1 MLQAYEH
8 MKPEGYI
15 LSASFF
21 HRIKNLS
28 LEGNRACLQNMLHG
42 IEKESLRVTPTLR
55 LSQQPHPQ
63 GLGSALTHPY
73 ITTDYSEA
81 LLEFVTPVYNNPDD
95 ALHMLTELH
104 CETLHK
110 MPNGEFIW
118 NTSMPAVLEGDA
130 HIPVANYGTS
140 NTGYMKHVYRLGLSH
155 RYGKAMQT
163 IAGIHYNVSLP
174 ETFWG
179 IIRQAD
185 EGIDGYGSALSAQDY
200 QSACYFAMIRNFRR
214 YAWLL
219 SYLFGASPAVDSS
232 FLTGNTR
239 HGLEQL
245 DEDTWYAPW
254 ATSLRMSDLGYT
266 SDAQTSLHICYNTLD
281 EYTESLWRAIHTP
294 YPAYEKVGVKD
305 SDGNYLQLNT
315 NLLQIENEYYSIVRP
330 KRVIRSGEKPIMAL
344 KERGVE
350 YIEVRCLDIN
360 PLLPLGIDGAQSRF
374 LDIFLLYCALQESP
388 DITPLEY
395 QAIAQN
401 FDRSVREGRRP
412 GLELIDGAN
421 TRTLVAWG
429 QELCEQLQ
437 PVADLLDQEHGTSL
451 YSAALKQEQAK
462 LADVSLTPSAIIL
475 AKLQAGESFREF
487 SANCSRQ
494 HSAQLKNTSMDANRQ
509 AYFDEVAA
517 TSLRTQALKERSD
530 TMDFSTFLQDYFS
543 SEERV

>member
-1 MLQAYEH
+1 MVLQAYEH

-15 LSASFF
+15 LSARFF
-21 HRIKNLS
+21 HRIQKLS
-28 LEGNRACLQNMLHG
+28 LEGNRACLQNILHG
-42 IEKESLRVTPTLR
+42 IEKESLRVTPALR
-55 LSQQPHPQ
+55 LSQQPHPK

-81 LLEFVTPVYNNPDD
+81 LLEFVTPVFSNPDD

-104 CETLHK
+104 RETLHK
-110 MPNGEFIW
+110 MPDGEFIW
-118 NTSMPAVLEGDA
+118 NTSMPAVLEGDDQ
-130 HIPVANYGTS
+130 IPVANYGTS
-140 NTGYMKHVYRLGLSH
+140 NTGYMKYVYRLGLSH

-174 ETFWG
+174 ENFWA

-185 EGIDGYGSALSAQDY
+185 EGIDGYSSALSAQDY
-200 QSACYFAMIRNFRR
+200 QSASYFGMIRNFRR

-219 SYLFGASPAVDSS
+219 SYLFGASPAVDNS

-239 HGLEQL
+239 HGLERL
-245 DEDTWYAPW
+245 DDDSWYAPW

-266 SDAQTSLHICYNTLD
+266 SDAQSSLHICYNTLD
-281 EYTESLWRAIHTP
+281 EYTEGLWSATHTP

-360 PLLPLGIDGAQSRF
+360 PLLPLGIDSSQSRF
-374 LDIFLLYCALQESP
+374 LDIFLLFCALQESP
-388 DITPLEY
+388 DIDQLEY

-401 FDRSVREGRRP
+401 FDHSVREGRRP
-412 GLELIDGAN
+412 NLELIDGAN

-429 QELCEQLQ
+429 QELCELLL
-437 PVADLLDQEHGTSL
+437 PIADLLDQEHGTSL
-451 YSAALKQEQAK
+451 YREALQREQAK
-462 LADVSLTPSAIIL
+462 LADVSLTPSAMIL
-475 AKLQAGESFREF
+475 AELKAGQSFRSF
-487 SANCSRQ
+487 SANHSQQ
-494 HSAQLKNTSMDANRQ
+494 HCRELRNTAMDASRQ
-509 AYFDEVAA
+509 AYFEDVAV
-517 TSLRTQALKERSD
+517 TSLRDQALKESSD
-530 TMDFSTFLQDYFS
+530 SMDFSTFLHDYFS
-543 SEERV
+543 NG